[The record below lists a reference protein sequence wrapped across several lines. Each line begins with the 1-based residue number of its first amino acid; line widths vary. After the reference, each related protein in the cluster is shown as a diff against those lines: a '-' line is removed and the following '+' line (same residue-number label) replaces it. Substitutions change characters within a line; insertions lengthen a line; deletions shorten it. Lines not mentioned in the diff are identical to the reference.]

1 MSMKICARV
10 AVTLFI
16 ALSSSALAQSVPEKI
31 TISVETS
38 GTVPGFSKAQLNDY
52 LAKHM
57 QEPDVVSWRF
67 IASGKADA
75 PNRVVW
81 KFKTLNMVW
90 KGGSHRG
97 FPSQDHMVSYLKA
110 EVKLFLNGEYQMT
123 MDMHPSVL
131 SGDEDQSLSEMA
143 KRVTKILFD
152 GNQPD
157 QP

>member
-1 MSMKICARV
+1 MKICARV
-10 AVTLFI
+10 AVTLFT

-31 TISVETS
+31 DTISVETS
-38 GTVPGFSKAQLNDY
+38 GAVPGFSKAQLNDY

-57 QEPDVVSWRF
+57 QEPGIASWRF
-67 IASGKADA
+67 IAGGKTDA

-81 KFKTLNMVW
+81 KFKALNLVW
-90 KGGSHRG
+90 KGGAHRG
-97 FPSQDHMVSYLKA
+97 FPSQNHAISYLRA
-110 EVKLFLNGEYQMT
+110 EVKLYLNGEYQMT

-152 GNQPD
+152 GNQPEK
-157 QP
+157 P